1 MDAAPMPPDSSLLQL
16 SLAPARRA
24 SRRRQDRLFRR
35 GSIFGIDFNRKSE
48 TKPNCSGLVGYVHLP
63 FRASR

>member
-1 MDAAPMPPDSSLLQL
+1 MPPDSSRLQL

-24 SRRRQDRLFRR
+24 NRRRQDRRLFRD
-35 GSIFGIDFNRKSE
+35 GSIFGTDFNEKSE